1 MSKNPEFAKYASDL
15 ARHQDALRTS
25 NEDLIKLS
33 QRFGRMMPKLAKLDP
48 SAILSWF
55 GLYNKIKDAAG
66 KTDEEVSVL
75 LNNEQAAANPVFQS
89 QISYYSS
96 QRQRLY
102 SKMEVM
108 DDILSGMMEDL
119 LENGSFEEAQKVEMR
134 TALDGTM
141 EKSKN
146 RVDPIPVLA

>member
-33 QRFGRMMPKLAKLDP
+33 QRFGRMMPKLARLDP
-48 SAILSWF
+48 PAIISWF
-55 GLYNKIKDAAG
+55 GLYNRIKDAAG
-66 KTDEEVSVL
+66 KTDEEASAL
-75 LNNEQAAANPVFQS
+75 LNSEMAGASPVLQFQ
-89 QISYYSS
+89 IRSYCN

-119 LENGSFEEAQKVEMR
+119 LENGSFEDAQKQEMR
-134 TALDGTM
+134 SALDGTM

-146 RVDPIPVLA
+146 RIEPISILA

>member
-1 MSKNPEFAKYASDL
+1 
-15 ARHQDALRTS
+15 
-25 NEDLIKLS
+25 
-33 QRFGRMMPKLAKLDP
+33 
-48 SAILSWF
+48 
-55 GLYNKIKDAAG
+55 
-66 KTDEEVSVL
+66 
-75 LNNEQAAANPVFQS
+75 
-89 QISYYSS
+89 
-96 QRQRLY
+96 
-102 SKMEVM
+102 MEVM